1 MPYFITFV
9 YPEGFRFFSYADGSK
24 VVCRTSSLATLGN
37 HLLIAHYLYLSIDAH
52 DVRYREMFVGE
63 VIENVFDS
71 ILKPICADTLLGYA
85 LGQQIE
91 KFITHAWE
99 CYR

>member
-1 MPYFITFV
+1 MHPKRLRLFT
-9 YPEGFRFFSYADGSK
+9 YADGC
-24 VVCRTSSLATLGN
+24 VVICRASSLATLGN
-37 HLLIAHYLYLSIDAH
+37 HLVIAHNLNLPVDAH

-63 VIENVFDS
+63 VVEYVING

>member
-1 MPYFITFV
+1 MHPKWFRLIT
-9 YPEGFRFFSYADGSK
+9 YADGC
-24 VVCRTSSLATLGN
+24 VVICRASSTATLGN
-37 HLLIAHYLYLSIDAH
+37 HLRVAHHIYLAINAH
-52 DVRYREMFVGE
+52 DVRYRESLVGE
-63 VIENVFDS
+63 VVENVFDS
-71 ILKPICADTLLGYA
+71 ILKPICADALLGYA